1 MPTVSLLPL
10 YLRVLILALPILVL
24 GCGNTDQRKL
34 RMHIEQNHP
43 FEVRW
48 KRADP
53 RPIESEEE
61 LIDSVIIDT
70 GSKIVKEKRDVLV
83 VRSIPLDDVAISK
96 LKRELLDSGLF
107 ELKLHPSLVLT
118 GSGFTEIAISCNRV
132 DFELRLYDRE
142 STDPPELIQ
151 NTVDVVSKITA
162 AIQELSSAES
172 N

>member
-1 MPTVSLLPL
+1 
-10 YLRVLILALPILVL
+10 
-24 GCGNTDQRKL
+24 
-34 RMHIEQNHP
+34 MHIEQNHP

-48 KRADP
+48 MRAD
-53 RPIESEEE
+53 RRSMDSEGE
-61 LIDSVIIDT
+61 LINNVLIDT
-70 GSKIVKEKRDVLV
+70 GSKIVKEKRDALV
-83 VRSIPLDDVAISK
+83 VRSILLDDVAISK

-118 GSGFTEIAISCNRV
+118 GSGFTEISISCNRV
-132 DFELRLYDRE
+132 TFELRSYDHE

>member
-1 MPTVSLLPL
+1 
-10 YLRVLILALPILVL
+10 
-24 GCGNTDQRKL
+24 
-34 RMHIEQNHP
+34 MHIEQNHP

-53 RPIESEEE
+53 RPIESEGE

-96 LKRELLDSGLF
+96 LKRDLLDSGFF
-107 ELKLHPSLVLT
+107 EHKVHPSLVLA
-118 GSGFTEIAISCNRV
+118 GSGVTEISISCNRV

-151 NTVDVVSKITA
+151 NKVDVVSKITA
-162 AIQELSSAES
+162 AIQELSSAAS

>member
-1 MPTVSLLPL
+1 
-10 YLRVLILALPILVL
+10 LILALPIFVL
-24 GCGNTDQRKL
+24 GCENTDQRKL
-34 RMHIEQNHP
+34 RKYIEQNHP

-70 GSKIVKEKRDVLV
+70 GSKIVKENRDVLV

-96 LKRELLDSGLF
+96 LKRDLLDSGLF
-107 ELKLHPSLVLT
+107 ELTLHPSLVRA
-118 GSGFTEIAISCNRV
+118 GSGFTEISISCNRV
-132 DFELRLYDRE
+132 TFELRSYDRE